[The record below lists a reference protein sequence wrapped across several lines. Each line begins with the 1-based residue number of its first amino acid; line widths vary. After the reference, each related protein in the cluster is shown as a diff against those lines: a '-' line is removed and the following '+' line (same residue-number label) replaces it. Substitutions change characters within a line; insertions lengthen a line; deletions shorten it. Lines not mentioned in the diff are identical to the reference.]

1 VTQMHNSHCAQPDKA
16 KAARSPDGRGW
27 FRGATEF
34 RSIAY
39 LSRFLITSFVLM
51 SATGG
56 QAQSPIAEGGIAARP
71 ALEQVVDTLI
81 AKNAERTT
89 ALQRYQS
96 RRFYRLI
103 YTGFPTSLKGE
114 MVVDMLY
121 EAPAS
126 KQFTIV
132 SQSGPKWMVE
142 RVFKGLL
149 QAEQEALNSQNRE
162 RVALNRH
169 NYEFTGMEFQEASD
183 GCSYVISVKPKSLNK
198 LLYRGRIWVNSR
210 DFAVCR
216 IEAEPAKNPSFW
228 IKNTAVHHI
237 YQKLGDFWFPLEN
250 ESTSTMRVGG
260 RAVLSI
266 KYSNYEI
273 LAARPLQRTDTQRT
287 DGGAPAPIASASS
300 KRVD

>member
-1 VTQMHNSHCAQPDKA
+1 MQMHNFHCARPELKGEA
-16 KAARSPDGRGW
+16 TSPCGRRW
-27 FRGATEF
+27 FGGATGF
-34 RSIAY
+34 RTVVRP
-39 LSRFLITSFVLM
+39 SRLLITSFLLM
-51 SATGG
+51 SAPGG
-56 QAQSPIAEGGIAARP
+56 HAQSPIAKGGVAARP

-81 AKNAERTT
+81 AKNAERTA

-96 RRFYRLI
+96 RRFYRLN

-121 EAPAS
+121 EAPAT

-169 NYEFTGMEFQEASD
+169 NYEFTAMEFQEASD
-183 GCSYVISVKPKSLNK
+183 GCSYVISVKPKSPNK

-273 LAARPLQRTDTQRT
+273 LAARPLQRIDTQRT
-287 DGGAPAPIASASS
+287 DGGAPPPIASASS
-300 KRVD
+300 SRVN

>member
-1 VTQMHNSHCAQPDKA
+1 MQMHNSHCARPEPKD
-16 KAARSPDGRGW
+16 AASSPGRRRW
-27 FRGATEF
+27 FGSSTGF
-34 RSIAY
+34 RTVTY
-39 LSRFLITSFVLM
+39 LSRLLITSFLLM
-51 SATGG
+51 SAAGG
-56 QAQSPIAEGGIAARP
+56 QTQIPIAKGGVAARP

-81 AKNAERTT
+81 AKNAERTA

-96 RRFYRLI
+96 RRFYRMN

-121 EAPAS
+121 EAPAT

-169 NYEFTGMEFQEASD
+169 NYEFTAMEFQEASD
-183 GCSYVISVKPKSLNK
+183 GCSYVISVKPKSPNK
-198 LLYRGRIWVNSR
+198 LLYRGRIWVNSS

-300 KRVD
+300 SRLE